1 MIFISVT
8 RLRVRSIFYLLPFFR
23 SNEASA
29 RELKKS
35 KGLIKAKELIDK
47 NLTFWTITMW
57 EDEESMRNF
66 RGCRSHKFA
75 MQHLSKWCNEASYH
89 HWVQDDIEFPN
100 WDTVSEKL
108 YSQGKLSKV
117 KQPSKAQIE
126 NKFPLIKWKKTER
139 ILK

>member
-1 MIFISVT
+1 
-8 RLRVRSIFYLLPFFR
+8 
-23 SNEASA
+23 
-29 RELKKS
+29 
-35 KGLIKAKELIDK
+35 
-47 NLTFWTITMW
+47 MW